1 MTVCKAV
8 VKGWWSPSP
17 LCFFQISAGPL
28 SPSAYSE
35 LCTVTGNVLW
45 EASSK
50 SAVCAGSRAHP
61 TSAGFQKAAQNQSS
75 LQAPEIKD
83 RNIDALCQ
91 TAQATSQQ
99 CRLWGT
105 LRSPCSDNGVNRMN
119 TGNMRNI
126 CLSHGV
132 ATAKTTATVP
142 NISKNTC
149 YRHHILAPI
158 VVGLLQNRKMSYLWD
173 VSSQWNNENKSWV
186 HTQTFNILVTQ
197 NQGSLQI
204 ITHTVGYKQ
213 PWVIST
219 VGYKQWQKVRN
230 HSDKILPAH
239 LLSHR

>member
-8 VKGWWSPSP
+8 IKGWWSPRP

-28 SPSAYSE
+28 SPSADSE

-75 LQAPEIKD
+75 LQAPEIRD

-99 CRLWGT
+99 CRLWAT
-105 LRSPCSDNGVNRMN
+105 LSSPCSDNGVNRMN

-126 CLSHGV
+126 TLAARV
-132 ATAKTTATVP
+132 TAWPQRKQLQQSQIFPKTHAIGTT
-142 NISKNTC
+142 
-149 YRHHILAPI
+149 Y
-158 VVGLLQNRKMSYLWD
+158 LLLLLWD
-173 VSSQWNNENKSWV
+173 FSKIEKCPIFGMSVVSEIMKTNPEY
-186 HTQTFNILVTQ
+186 TL
-197 NQGSLQI
+197 
-204 ITHTVGYKQ
+204 
-213 PWVIST
+213 
-219 VGYKQWQKVRN
+219 R
-230 HSDKILPAH
+230 H
-239 LLSHR
+239 LRFW